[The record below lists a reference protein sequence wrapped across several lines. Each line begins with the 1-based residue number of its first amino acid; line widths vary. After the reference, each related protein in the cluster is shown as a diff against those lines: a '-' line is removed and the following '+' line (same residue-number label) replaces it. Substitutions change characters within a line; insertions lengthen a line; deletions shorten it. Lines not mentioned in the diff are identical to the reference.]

1 MSNDE
6 NKLLLKN
13 QLCFSLYAASR
24 AVTRLYQPA
33 LSELGLTYP
42 QYIVMLILW
51 EKDKQLVGE
60 IGKAAQ
66 LNTNTLTPL
75 LKRLEANGLITRQR
89 LQTDER
95 RCIVEL
101 TNKGATLKEHC
112 QCLPTQLLTQSR
124 FSLEKARQLK
134 TLLDEFLE
142 ITSPE

>member
-1 MSNDE
+1 MSNEED
-6 NKLLLKN
+6 KLLLKN

-24 AVTRLYQPA
+24 AVTRLYQPS
-33 LSELGLTYP
+33 LSALGLTYP

-51 EKDKQLVGE
+51 EKDQQLVGE

-95 RCIVEL
+95 RCIIQL
-101 TNKGATLKEHC
+101 TDEGFALKEQC
-112 QCLPTQLLTQSR
+112 QCLPTQLLAQSR
-124 FSLEKARQLK
+124 FSLEKALQLK
-134 TLLDEFLE
+134 DLLDEFLE
-142 ITSPE
+142 ITSQE